1 MTSSW
6 CNHSAPSSCLQTA
19 ALGSFVEAIA
29 SPRQQQGASKSGS
42 WALQLQL
49 KGFCYPDFLRSQ
61 LSGCCSCSHATCR
74 SPPGS
79 GYYSS
84 FPVLDGVWMLHWGLA
99 QCPVLS
105 QQVCSRWDFQ
115 RSRTQFGTQMP
126 LYFSG
131 SCAPNSL
138 RPLFNIQ
145 PCTSLYSSPVP
156 VWCH

>member
-29 SPRQQQGASKSGS
+29 SPRQQQGVSKSGS

-99 QCPVLS
+99 QCPVL
-105 QQVCSRWDFQ
+105 
-115 RSRTQFGTQMP
+115 
-126 LYFSG
+126 YFSG

-145 PCTSLYSSPVP
+145 PCTSLYSSAVP